1 MTLTKFWWG
10 FGVVIV
16 LTALVVCLLPGHE
29 LPNAFE
35 MNDKVAHVIGH
46 ALMAMYFAG
55 LVPRSR
61 WWKIFAFLLLFGI
74 CVEFA
79 QYYMQVGRN
88 GDARDVIGN
97 GVGALLGLLV
107 ARLGFER
114 WPLAAAGLLG
124 QRRATE

>member
-61 WWKIFAFLLLFGI
+61 WWKIFVFLLLFGI

-114 WPLAAAGLLG
+114 WPLAAAWLLG